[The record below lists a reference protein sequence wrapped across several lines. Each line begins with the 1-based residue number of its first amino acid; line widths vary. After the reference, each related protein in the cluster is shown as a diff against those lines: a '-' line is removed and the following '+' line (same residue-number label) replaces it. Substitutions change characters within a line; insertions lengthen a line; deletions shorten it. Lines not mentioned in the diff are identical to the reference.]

1 MVGKWSKY
9 GDLKELWLALQ
20 PAGKYHTGNLEGS
33 REDGGGK
40 KKKIQE
46 ITGKLPA
53 PDDNVNTSNLL
64 GAGTVEALLCRLM
77 LLLC

>member
-33 REDGGGK
+33 REDGGEK

-64 GAGTVEALLCRLM
+64 GAGTVEALLGRLT
-77 LLLC
+77 LLLR

>member
-9 GDLKELWLALQ
+9 GDLKELWPALQ

-33 REDGGGK
+33 REDGGEK

-46 ITGKLPA
+46 ITVKLPA

-64 GAGTVEALLCRLM
+64 GAGTVEALLGRLT

>member
-1 MVGKWSKY
+1 MEVK
-9 GDLKELWLALQ
+9 
-20 PAGKYHTGNLEGS
+20 
-33 REDGGGK
+33 K

-53 PDDNVNTSNLL
+53 PDDNVNTSSLL
-64 GAGTVEALLCRLM
+64 GAGTVEALLGHLT